1 MHINKDNFPYIA
13 NAVKLSFTDKEEKKL
28 TNELND
34 MLEFID
40 TMNELDTSNVK
51 PMTRVLPH
59 TNVFREDEVME
70 G

>member
-13 NAVKLSFTDKEEKKL
+13 KAVKLSFTDKEEKKL